1 MQPQRNTASHV
12 GSECKKEGEK
22 CLKDEKYFEA
32 MLHFTKG
39 IKYDPHNPN
48 IYVGRSEAFLR
59 IQQFFYAIDDA
70 KTVIRMLPKWPKGY
84 LRKAE
89 VESTAE
95 CFAEAVAT
103 LQKGLEENSGDP
115 KLLDELEKA
124 RESWKKQRR
133 TENRIPW
140 FGISLGL
147 IIGMIMIVLDEKIAK
162 KPLFQDDYVRTISLV
177 ALVSICYALARLYRY
192 FVQTQR
198 SSLIE
203 PPPDLLGDGSIGL
216 ESETSTPQ
224 SSENSR
230 KKR

>member
-1 MQPQRNTASHV
+1 MELL

-22 CLKDEKYFEA
+22 CLKEEKYFEA

-48 IYVGRSEAFLR
+48 IYFGRSEAFLR

-70 KTVIRMLPKWPKGY
+70 KAVIRMLPKWPKGY

-89 VESTAE
+89 AESTAE
-95 CFAEAVAT
+95 CFSEAVAT
-103 LQKGLEENSGDP
+103 LKKGLEENPDDT
-115 KLLDELEKA
+115 KLQTELDKA
-124 RESWKKQRR
+124 RESWKKQRKS
-133 TENRIPW
+133 ENRMPW

-147 IIGMIMIVLDEKIAK
+147 IVGMIIIVLDEKIAR
-162 KPLFQDDYVRTISLV
+162 KPIFQDDYVRTTSLV

-192 FVQTQR
+192 FIQAQR
-198 SSLIE
+198 TSLIE
-203 PPPDLLGDGSIGL
+203 PPPDLLGDGSSVL
-216 ESETSTPQ
+216 EGANSTAQ
-224 SSENSR
+224 NSENS